1 MHTLEGLFPANTT
14 PDDGFRP
21 LSYPQFM
28 HYFLIPEVAASLIA
42 QDLNTTMLSKGYYC
56 MLLTS
61 DLGELQYPVMD
72 DDDELDEIYQTNLIL
87 FNRLGKKPA
96 FDQPRPAVIP
106 REEDVEAAAKLLF
119 RLKHPAVEEV
129 RRPATRLY

>member
-1 MHTLEGLFPANTT
+1 YGLKGMSIIMHTLEGLFPANTT

-72 DDDELDEIYQTNLIL
+72 DDDELDEI
-87 FNRLGKKPA
+87 
-96 FDQPRPAVIP
+96 
-106 REEDVEAAAKLLF
+106 
-119 RLKHPAVEEV
+119 
-129 RRPATRLY
+129 